1 METTK
6 LEDYINPARAKLMTV
21 QQKLRVPKDR
31 RNNFGGYA
39 FRNASDILEA
49 VKPFLEEVKATIV
62 LSDEVKTIGEG
73 AERRF
78 YVVASATFFD
88 TETGGSVSVNG
99 WAREELSKKGMDA
112 AQLTGACSS
121 YSRKYALCGLLAI
134 DDSRLDPDETTKG
147 DAPNTPKPTPP
158 APKPTPTVPKPT
170 AAAPTEDAL
179 TAKKREAWTL
189 FCATDVARKSD
200 ENARSKFFFALVM
213 QVSGALN
220 PKTIPA
226 EGWDKVIAH
235 LKKGAN

>member
-1 METTK
+1 MEAIKVDEYT
-6 LEDYINPARAKLMTV
+6 NPARAKLLTV

-78 YVVASATFFD
+78 YVVGSATFFD

-121 YSRKYALCGLLAI
+121 YARKYALCGLLAI
-134 DDSRLDPDETTKG
+134 DDSRLDPDETNKG
-147 DAPNTPKPTPP
+147 DGK
-158 APKPTPTVPKPT
+158 TVGNA

-189 FCATDVARKSD
+189 FCSTDVARKSD

-213 QVSGALN
+213 KVSGALN
-220 PKTIPA
+220 PKAIPA
-226 EGWDKVIAH
+226 AGWDKVIEH
-235 LKKGAN
+235 LKKGAM

>member
-31 RNNFGGYA
+31 RNSLWGYA

-49 VKPFLEEVKATIV
+49 VKPFLEEVQATIV

-78 YVVASATFFD
+78 YVVGSATFFD

-121 YSRKYALCGLLAI
+121 YARKYALCGLLAI
-134 DDSRLDPDETTKG
+134 DDSRLDPDETSKG
-147 DAPNTPKPTPP
+147 DGKTGGNAP
-158 APKPTPTVPKPT
+158 APQEPTTTAAPK

-189 FCATDVARKSD
+189 FCSTDVARKSD

-213 QVSGALN
+213 KVSGALN
-220 PKTIPA
+220 PKAIPA
-226 EGWDKVIAH
+226 EGWDKVIEH